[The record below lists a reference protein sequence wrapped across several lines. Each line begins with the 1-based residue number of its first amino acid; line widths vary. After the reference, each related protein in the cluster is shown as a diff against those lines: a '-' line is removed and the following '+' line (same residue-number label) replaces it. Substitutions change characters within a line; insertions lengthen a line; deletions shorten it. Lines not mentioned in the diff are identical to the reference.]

1 MKIFSTN
8 DLIKKIEDYQNINKI
23 LKEKSH
29 HFVFDCPLE
38 KSFVTKPEF
47 IWIGVNPGDD
57 AGDWN
62 KTAGKNS
69 QETRAFDFQ
78 ENVGRSRN
86 SKRRIQNI
94 KTFLGPEIF
103 KKTTHTELFFWG
115 SRDTKKDLLIATEL
129 NF

>member
-57 AGDWN
+57 AGDWD

-86 SKRRIQNI
+86 SQRRRKQ
-94 KTFLGPEIF
+94 F
-103 KKTTHTELFFWG
+103 KCRAKYAH
-115 SRDTKKDLLIATEL
+115 
-129 NF
+129 